1 MVEVREWKGNISFLH
16 SPPSTLYL
24 LFHLHIKSMHRRL
37 LFILCLI
44 IQSSFFISTN
54 AQSPKGSLF
63 IIGGGTIP
71 DSLRMQILHTANW
84 KKNDPIVIVTLASA
98 YSDES
103 FEGSNELFKKLTGQ
117 QCIKF
122 DSAAV
127 HDSKKLDSLKQAKII
142 FLGGGAQD
150 RFMHL
155 IEGTPVKKIIL
166 EAYKNGAVVSGS
178 SAGAAVMSNKMITGD
193 GKIDTVYASTF
204 KIVEKGNLITSEG
217 LGLLDSVIV
226 DQHFLIRSRYNR
238 LLSAQF
244 EYPAFQC
251 LGIDESTAIVVH
263 QGKATV
269 RGESQVIV
277 LQQPNLLK
285 HTHNGKMKGSVLL
298 NVYTSG
304 DVFDVKK

>member
-1 MVEVREWKGNISFLH
+1 MCNKLLVILL
-16 SPPSTLYL
+16 TL
-24 LFHLHIKSMHRRL
+24 
-37 LFILCLI
+37 
-44 IQSSFFISTN
+44 QSCFFISAS

-71 DSLRMQILHTANW
+71 DSLRMQLLETAHW
-84 KKNDPIVIVTLASA
+84 KKKDPIVIVTLASA

-103 FEGSNELFKKLTGQ
+103 FEGSNALFKNLTGE

-127 HDSKKLDSLKQAKII
+127 HDSKKLDSLKHAKII

-155 IEGTPVKKIIL
+155 IEGSPVKNIIL
-166 EAYKNGAVVSGS
+166 DAYKHGAVISGS
-178 SAGAAVMSNKMITGD
+178 SAGAAVMSNTMITGD

-204 KIVEKGNLITSEG
+204 RILENGNLITSEG
-217 LGLLDSVIV
+217 LGLLDSVII

-244 EYPAFQC
+244 EFPAFQC
-251 LGIDESTAIVVH
+251 IGIDESTAIVIH
-263 QGKATV
+263 QGKAMV

-277 LQQPNLLK
+277 LDHPNRISRSS
-285 HTHNGKMKGSVLL
+285 NGKLKGSVVL
-298 NVYTSG
+298 NVYTTG
-304 DVFDVKK
+304 DQFFVKK

>member
-1 MVEVREWKGNISFLH
+1 MCNKVLVI
-16 SPPSTLYL
+16 L
-24 LFHLHIKSMHRRL
+24 L
-37 LFILCLI
+37 IL
-44 IQSSFFISTN
+44 QSCFFISAN

-71 DSLRMQILHTANW
+71 DSLRIQILKTAHW
-84 KKNDPIVIVTLASA
+84 KKNDPIVIVTLASS

-103 FEGSNELFKKLTGQ
+103 FEGSNELFKKITGQ

-127 HDSKKLDSLKQAKII
+127 HDSKKLDSLANAKII

-155 IEGTPVKKIIL
+155 IEGSPVKKIIQD
-166 EAYKNGAVVSGS
+166 AYKNGAVVSGS
-178 SAGAAVMSNKMITGD
+178 SAGAAVMSNIMITGD

-204 KIVEKGNLITSEG
+204 KILEKGNLITSEG

-244 EYPAFQC
+244 EYPTYQC
-251 LGIDESTAIVVH
+251 VGIDESTAIVVH

-269 RGESQVIV
+269 KGESQVIV
-277 LQQPNLLK
+277 LQQPK
-285 HTHNGKMKGSVLL
+285 HITHTKNGKMKGAVLL
-298 NVYTSG
+298 NVYSSG
-304 DVFDVKK
+304 DAFAVKK